1 MATFDELV
9 SKLENLSFE
18 FTNFDK
24 ITDTHINQ
32 TGIYKSI
39 RITLEDVFEGDFSQ
53 SEIRKLKDFI
63 NQFVDN
69 GFAIIFQSDQ
79 SSLSTLLKED
89 TVGDKGAVKQIVKN
103 DIPRS
108 YNISNPKVQY
118 VYLPDDLDV
127 QKQKFL
133 KKYKEGL
140 KNIGGG
146 VIDDIDLKPLYPG
159 GPLFAKSARDAENLK
174 IFFNELFM
182 TNLFGDG
189 AISNAILRS
198 AKLSSEIVGGG
209 KSGKTKRIY
218 KGGIAKYFSK
228 IQENPTEG
236 IRKLQRDPGYTIG
249 LFAEIDGEKIPVS
262 MFYEHTRGTN
272 YQPYI
277 DGTVHRLGGNLEIVH
292 SILDTNPYSVEGFFP
307 DPYYSYNKELNNYV
321 IQNGGDFKRN
331 C

>member
-1 MATFDELV
+1 MATFDDLV

-174 IFFNELFM
+174 IFFML
-182 TNLFGDG
+182 L
-189 AISNAILRS
+189 
-198 AKLSSEIVGGG
+198 
-209 KSGKTKRIY
+209 
-218 KGGIAKYFSK
+218 
-228 IQENPTEG
+228 
-236 IRKLQRDPGYTIG
+236 
-249 LFAEIDGEKIPVS
+249 
-262 MFYEHTRGTN
+262 
-272 YQPYI
+272 
-277 DGTVHRLGGNLEIVH
+277 
-292 SILDTNPYSVEGFFP
+292 
-307 DPYYSYNKELNNYV
+307 
-321 IQNGGDFKRN
+321 
-331 C
+331 